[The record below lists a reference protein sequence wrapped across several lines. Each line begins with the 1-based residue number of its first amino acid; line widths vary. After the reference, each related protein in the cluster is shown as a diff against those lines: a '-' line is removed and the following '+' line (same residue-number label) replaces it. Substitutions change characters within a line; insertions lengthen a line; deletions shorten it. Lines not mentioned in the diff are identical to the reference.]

1 MRRWSVRLSATV
13 SFAIALAAP
22 LADGP
27 PETAPTPKR
36 VVRYDLAESRK
47 SVSPAGARESAVA
60 GHVVVLGGAA
70 RWDLDGGTFPRTRA
84 DAVVLGERG
93 GWLVNRKGPTAA
105 RAGLDDLGALFVPPA
120 AGDPGPFQSRV
131 ADVVVPPAEPSKGPP
146 FEGRPTSRLRLTASW
161 SLVTSMP
168 GRVGRARCRLT
179 ALVDAVE
186 EGAGDARS
194 PLDDLGRLLDVPEKV
209 REAIAPEL
217 ARVRGL
223 PVGVVVETEAELAV
237 DGPGTAPPAADGRS
251 PLRTRTESTR
261 TVSSLVTGPATEG
274 DAALFPLPEET
285 RVVGIE
291 RLVEPLE
298 TLR

>member
-1 MRRWSVRLSATV
+1 MRFSATV
-13 SFAIALAAP
+13 SLAVALASP
-22 LADGP
+22 LAAGP
-27 PETAPTPKR
+27 PAAPPAPRR
-36 VVRYDLAESRK
+36 VARYDLAESRK
-47 SVSPAGARESAVA
+47 SVSPAGERASAVA
-60 GHVVVLGGAA
+60 GHVVVLGGTA
-70 RWDLDGGTFPRTRA
+70 RWDLVGGTFPRTKA

-93 GWLVNRKGPTAA
+93 GWLVDRKGPTAA
-105 RAGLDDLGALFVPPA
+105 RAGLDELGALFVPPA

-131 ADVVVPPAEPSKGPP
+131 DDVVVPPAELSKGPA
-146 FEGRPTSRLRLTASW
+146 FEGRPSTRLRLTASW

-186 EGAGDARS
+186 EGAAEARS
-194 PLDDLGRLLDVPEKV
+194 PLDDLGRLLGVPEKV

-237 DGPGTAPPAADGRS
+237 DGPGMAPPAAEGRS
-251 PLRTRTESTR
+251 PLRTRTEATR
-261 TVSSLVTGPATEG
+261 TVSSLVTGPEGEG
-274 DAALFPLPEET
+274 DAALFPLTEET